1 MHLKTS
7 AGRALALAVAAVG
20 LLAIAGT
27 ARAQTPPN
35 GSEIPASVEMG
46 HADALS
52 HLEALSRHPGRVGT
66 IARETLAAMKGHIAR
81 EDSYIKPPLTLL
93 PYLADGK
100 VTPDM
105 AWAIP
110 MADRLRADREVI
122 QQEHNRIN
130 TLLTELR
137 DAGRVAHDRA
147 AMEVAVTLAGES
159 LDDMEIQEPTVLLI
173 GDYLKTRLQPA
184 K

>member
-1 MHLKTS
+1 MRPKMHPT
-7 AGRALALAVAAVG
+7 RVLALTAAG
-20 LLAIAGT
+20 LLALSGT
-27 ARAQTPPN
+27 AVAQSPPN
-35 GSEIPASVEMG
+35 GTEIPASVEMG
-46 HADALS
+46 HADAVA
-52 HLEALSRHPGRVGT
+52 HLQALGGHPGRVGT
-66 IARETLAAMKGHIAR
+66 IARDTLVAVKRHIAR
-81 EDSYIKPPLTLL
+81 EDEYIKPPLTLL

-105 AWAIP
+105 SWAIP

-122 QQEHNRIN
+122 LQEHNRIN

-147 AMEVAVTLAGES
+147 ATEFAVTLAGES

-173 GDYLKTRLQPA
+173 GDYLKSRLQTA
-184 K
+184 R